1 MLEFKEAKLSMEQSL
16 LNLEKL
22 NKEFKGKALNEAA
35 TRFQIIDKIIKK
47 TFFWPD
53 FNIKVEDKTNEGYTD
68 YQLVD
73 KGKTY
78 LVIEAK
84 RENIDFNFSQY
95 KEIRNNKI
103 KVKVL
108 MKDTNAK
115 ETIEQV
121 KNYCNDMGCNYAC
134 VTNGHEWAFFRT
146 YIDGKKWQDGNAY
159 VLSSLDD
166 FITNFQ
172 DVNKYLTYNKIVK
185 EYSFNKFFDGIEY
198 SSNERYEPKLSIN
211 GYDEQIQNNHIESII
226 KGYFDKYF
234 GEIRAIDEELL
245 NECYVAER
253 GYSINF
259 DKVTTLLEDAI
270 SPYMTQKENLTNIE
284 VQGHENS
291 FSDEILKTIIKE
303 KKSKVLILFGGKGS
317 GKSTFL
323 VSLFNDKKNM
333 DIRNHSIVSRV
344 NLLNISND
352 KEAVRQEIYQQLK
365 KSLDVDNILDGSN
378 EELICLFK
386 DKFDIELKQTLSG
399 LDPNGET
406 FILKRNELLTSYK
419 NDDMYCLVRLSE
431 HLRKKQKAIIIN
443 IDNTDQFDQSLQDY
457 CFSLANELSQKL
469 HCISIISLR
478 EERYITSNIEG
489 YLDAYEKNG
498 FHISAPNPQQVFLKR
513 LDFIKNKIN
522 SEKKISQRYIE
533 DVDILF
539 TILKNNLENE
549 DSEFNMFMTAA
560 THGNIRQG
568 LELFRNVLF
577 SNYTNV
583 AEMII
588 QKNWTIK
595 LHQII
600 KPIMIPIYRYYNE
613 NTSTSIPNIF
623 RLRSNNNSS
632 HFTAYRILNI
642 LATKNGSY
650 MSIHELKSFFID
662 TFNMED
668 DFILNMDILLKR
680 GMVESEN
687 GLDKYSEHLQ
697 QIKISS
703 FGYYM
708 QNVIFKEFT
717 YLELI
722 SSDLLV
728 LDKQISNQIVTQSN
742 KDYELLKQSQENN
755 ISQEISN
762 QIRYKRVKVR
772 IEKVAKLCEYFQIQE
787 KLEVTKYGLNSQNLI
802 SDKIIDSFKNQ
813 KIDVEKNARRNLDIK
828 VEIEKNKHGIKKLD

>member
-1 MLEFKEAKLSMEQSL
+1 MEQSL
-16 LNLEKL
+16 QNLDRL
-22 NKEFKGKALNEAA
+22 NKKYKDTNLNEAA

-53 FNIKVEDKTNEGYTD
+53 NGISIEDKTNEGYTD
-68 YQLVD
+68 YQLID
-73 KGKTY
+73 KDKIY

-84 RENIDFNFSQY
+84 REKIDFNFSQY
-95 KEIRNNKI
+95 QEIKNNKI
-103 KVKVL
+103 KVKLL
-108 MKDTNAK
+108 MKNPNAK
-115 ETIEQV
+115 QTIEQV
-121 KNYCNDMGCNYAC
+121 KNYCNDIGCNYAC
-134 VTNGHEWAFFRT
+134 ITNGHEWAFFRT

-159 VLSSLDD
+159 VLSSLED
-166 FITNFQ
+166 FINNFE
-172 DVNKYLTYNKIVK
+172 DINKYLTYNKIVK

-198 SSNERYEPKLSIN
+198 SSNERYEPKLTIN
-211 GYDEQIQNNHIESII
+211 GYDEQIQNNHIEPII

-234 GEIRAIDEELL
+234 GEIRDIDEELL
-245 NECYVAER
+245 KECYVAER

-259 DKVTTLLEDAI
+259 DKVTTLLEDAL
-270 SPYMTQKENLTNIE
+270 SPYMTQKENLKNIE
-284 VQGHENS
+284 VQEDNNS
-291 FSDEILKTIIKE
+291 FSNEILKIIIKE

-323 VSLFNDKKNM
+323 VSLFNDKKNT
-333 DIRNHSIVSRV
+333 DIRNHSIISRV
-344 NLLNISND
+344 DLLSVSND
-352 KEAVRQEIYQQLK
+352 KEAIRQEVYQQLK
-365 KSLDVDNILDGSN
+365 KALDIDNILNGTN
-378 EELICLFK
+378 EELIYLFK
-386 DKFDIELKQTLSG
+386 DKFNIELKQTLSG

-406 FILKRNELLTSYK
+406 FIIKRNELLTNYK
-419 NDDMYCLVRLSE
+419 NDNIYCLTRLSE
-431 HLRKKQKAIIIN
+431 HLREKQKAVIIN
-443 IDNTDQFDQSLQDY
+443 IDNTDQFDQVLQDF

-478 EERYITSNIEG
+478 EERYITSSIDG

-513 LDFIKNKIN
+513 LDFILNKIN
-522 SEKKISQRYIE
+522 SEQKISEKYIK
-533 DVDILF
+533 DINILF
-539 TILKNNLENE
+539 SILKNNLEDE
-549 DSEFNMFMTAA
+549 DSEFNRFMTAA

-588 QKNWTIK
+588 QKKWNIK

-613 NTSTSIPNIF
+613 STSTSIPNIF

-642 LATKNGSY
+642 LAMRSESY
-650 MSIHELKSFFID
+650 MSIYELKSHFIEI
-662 TFNMED
+662 FNMED
-668 DFILNMDILLKR
+668 DFILNIDILLKR

-687 GLDKYSEHLQ
+687 GLDKYSEQLQ

-708 QNVIFKEFT
+708 QKVIFKDFT

-722 SSDLLV
+722 SSDLSV
-728 LDKQISNQIVTQSN
+728 VDKQTSNQIITHSN
-742 KDYELLKQSQENN
+742 KDYDLLKQSQEYN
-755 ISQEISN
+755 ISQDISN
-762 QIRYKRVKVR
+762 KIRYKRVKVR
-772 IEKVAKLCEYFQIQE
+772 VEKANKLCEYFLIQE
-787 KLEVTKYGLNSQNLI
+787 KLELLKYRLDSSSLI
-802 SDKIIDSFKNQ
+802 SSKIIDSLNTQ
-813 KIDVEKNARRNLDIK
+813 KHK
-828 VEIEKNKHGIKKLD
+828 IEKSSKNTLNIKKDIQENKHGIKKLD

>member
-1 MLEFKEAKLSMEQSL
+1 MEQSL
-16 LNLEKL
+16 INLERL
-22 NKEFKGKALNEAA
+22 NSKYKDKTLNEAA
-35 TRFQIIDKIIKK
+35 TRFKIIDKIIKK

-53 FNIKVEDKTNEGYTD
+53 SNIEVEDKNNEGFTD
-68 YQLVD
+68 YRLVD
-73 KGKTY
+73 KDKTF

-84 RENIDFNFSQY
+84 REKIDFNFSEYQDI
-95 KEIRNNKI
+95 KNNKI
-103 KVKVL
+103 KVKLL
-108 MKDTNAK
+108 MKDISAK

-121 KNYCNDMGCNYAC
+121 KNYCNDIGCNYAC
-134 VTNGHEWAFFRT
+134 ITNGHEWAFFRT
-146 YIDGKKWQDGNAY
+146 YIDGKSWLDGNAY
-159 VLSSLDD
+159 VLSSLQDMID
-166 FITNFQ
+166 KFQ

-198 SSNERYEPKLSIN
+198 TSNERYEPKLSIN
-211 GYDEQIQNNHIESII
+211 GYEEQIQNNHIEGII

-245 NECYVAER
+245 QECYVAER
-253 GYSINF
+253 GYSLNF
-259 DKVTTLLEDAI
+259 NKVTMLLEDAL
-270 SPYMTQKENLTNIE
+270 SPYMAQKESLKNIE
-284 VQGHENS
+284 VKEHSDS

-333 DIRNHSIVSRV
+333 NIRDHSIISRV
-344 NLLNISND
+344 NLLKISND
-352 KEAVRQEIYQQLK
+352 KEAVKQEVYRQLK
-365 KSLDVDNILDGSN
+365 ESLDIDNILNGTT
-378 EELICLFK
+378 EELINLFQ
-386 DKFDIELKQTLSG
+386 DKFDIELKQSLSG
-399 LDPNGET
+399 LDSNGEM
-406 FILKRNELLTSYK
+406 FIMKRNELLSQFK
-419 NDDMYCLVRLSE
+419 NDDMYCLIRLSKY
-431 HLRKKQKAIIIN
+431 LRERQKAVIIN
-443 IDNTDQFDQSLQDY
+443 IDNTDQLDQSLQDY

-478 EERYITSNIEG
+478 EERYISSNIEG

-498 FHISAPNPQQVFLKR
+498 FHISSPNPQQVFLKR
-513 LDFIKNKIN
+513 LNFIQNKIN
-522 SEKKISQRYIE
+522 NEKIISKKYIQ
-533 DVDILF
+533 DINILF
-539 TILKNNLENE
+539 QILKNNLEDNE
-549 DSEFNMFMTAA
+549 SEFNKFMTAA

-583 AEMII
+583 NEMII
-588 QKNWTIK
+588 QKNWIIQ

-632 HFTAYRILNI
+632 HFTACRILNI
-642 LATKNGSY
+642 LATKNDTY
-650 MSIHELKSFFID
+650 MSIYELKSNFIEI
-662 TFNMED
+662 FNMED
-668 DFILNMDILLKR
+668 DFILNIDILLKR

-708 QNVIFKEFT
+708 QDVIFKEFA

-722 SSDLLV
+722 SSDLSV
-728 LDKQISNQIVTQSN
+728 VDKQVSNQIITYSN
-742 KDYELLKQSQENN
+742 KDYDLLKQSQESN
-755 ISQEISN
+755 IKEQVSN
-762 QIRYKRVKVR
+762 QIRYKRIQVR
-772 IEKVAKLCEYFQIQE
+772 IGKVDQLCKYFATQE
-787 KLEVTKYGLNSQNLI
+787 KLEVAKFGLDGNSLI
-802 SDKIIDSFKNQ
+802 STKLIQSFESQKRGIENSARKNL
-813 KIDVEKNARRNLDIK
+813 NIK
-828 VEIEKNKHGIKKLD
+828 REVAKNKHGIKKLE